1 MIDVNNILLKRY
13 TSLFATLSVPAWAV
27 NAPANTPALY
37 VVYYPSTVIKDEVK
51 TCQGAVV
58 YMTVSIYS
66 DNLITAKFSDLNNVA
81 NEIFNKINPEPGSKL
96 NLTGA
101 YNWDTEV
108 AADRMQTN
116 YLGAIAQAQRNI
128 IFSHKITF

>member
-1 MIDVNNILLKRY
+1 MIDVNNILLKKY

-51 TCQGAVV
+51 TCSGAIV
-58 YMTVSIYS
+58 YMTVTIYS
-66 DNLITAKFSDLNNVA
+66 DNLITAKFSDLNNIA
-81 NEIFNKINPEPGSKL
+81 SEIFSKINPEPGSKL
-96 NLTGA
+96 DLIDA

-108 AADRMQTN
+108 ASDKTHTLF
-116 YLGAIAQAQRNI
+116 LGAIAQAQRNI